1 MSEFVEQAN
10 QAWRDAYPPGE
21 PGFAEWREAVTT
33 MHAQYPVP
41 DDAVITEVDAGGVP
55 CLWVSAPG
63 VATDKAAIHF
73 HSGGYVM
80 GSAHNYREFAYRL
93 SKALD
98 ARVLVVDFRL
108 APEHLYPAALED
120 AQAAFRW
127 LATQVEPGRIVSAGD
142 SAGGG
147 LALALQMSLRDNGE
161 PTAGAIALFSPW
173 ADLAAE
179 GASYDEFPD
188 DPVVSRPFALAN
200 CELYLSGA
208 DPHTVPYA
216 SPVSGAFQ
224 DLPPIFAVVGAHEA
238 LRDDSVRI
246 VEQARAAGGDAE
258 LLQIDHV
265 PHIFTIFPFLPEAA
279 DALAA
284 AGAFVGKRI

>member
-1 MSEFVEQAN
+1 MSEFVAQAN
-10 QAWRDAYPPGE
+10 QAWLDAHPPGE
-21 PGFAEWREAVTT
+21 PGFAEWRQAVTA

-41 DDAVITEVDAGGVP
+41 EDAEIGEVDAGGVP

-63 VATDKAAIHF
+63 VARDRAAIHL

-93 SKALD
+93 SRALD

-108 APEHLYPAALED
+108 APEHLYPAALDD
-120 AQAAFRW
+120 ARAAYLW
-127 LATQVEPGRIVSAGD
+127 LTTQVDPARIIATGD

-147 LALALQMSLRDNGE
+147 LALGLQMSLRDKGE
-161 PTAGAIALFSPW
+161 PTSGAIALFSPW

-179 GASYDEFPD
+179 GASYDEFPE

-216 SPVSGAFQ
+216 SPVSGDFH
-224 DLPPIFAVVGAHEA
+224 DLPPIFAVAGAHEA
-238 LRDDSVRI
+238 LRDDSVRV
-246 VEQARAAGGDAE
+246 VEKARAAGGEAE
-258 LLQIDHV
+258 LLLIAHV

-279 DALAA
+279 EALEAA
-284 AGAFVGKRI
+284 KAFVRPRV